1 MFPYQYLSLCFI
13 ILMLNI
19 VMFIKEFSKETRHVR
34 KSKTGKE
41 HPYKRKVTMC
51 VFRCDCC
58 DAEFERARGSMDPK
72 RLSNNY
78 FHVCKNCDSKKFAQ
92 KKGVER
98 KQVWNMSA
106 SSDIPINK
114 L

>member
-1 MFPYQYLSLCFI
+1 
-13 ILMLNI
+13 
-19 VMFIKEFSKETRHVR
+19 MFIKEFQKETKHVR
-34 KSKTGKE
+34 TSKCGKSHEYVRNCT
-41 HPYKRKVTMC
+41 HV
-51 VFRCDCC
+51 VLRCDSC
-58 DAEFERARGSMDPK
+58 DTEFTRPRGSMDPK

-78 FHVCKNCDSKKFAQ
+78 FHVCKNCDSKVFAQ

-106 SSDIPINK
+106 SSDLDISK

>member
-1 MFPYQYLSLCFI
+1 MYL
-13 ILMLNI
+13 
-19 VMFIKEFSKETRHVR
+19 KEFKKQTRHIR
-34 KSKTGKE
+34 TSKLGIE
-41 HPYKRKVTMC
+41 HTYRREKTYVSMQ
-51 VFRCDCC
+51 CDSCG
-58 DAEFERARGSMDPK
+58 DEFIRERGSMDPK

-78 FHVCKNCDSKKFAQ
+78 FHVCGNCDAKKFAQ

-106 SSDIPINK
+106 SSDLPISK